1 MASTLYTDIK
11 KWKDGKPGS
20 LFCRP
25 REGLFGL
32 REWTKDK
39 ELSHLVEDAD
49 EFFGAGLVARPFSP
63 QDSHSSGGTAFDHGS
78 TGPGAKRRRK
88 SPPAAAERDDNDE
101 DAGLLLLLGAA
112 CDDSNND
119 DDDTDDA
126 RQSDR
131 GAKRAKREDSEADG
145 RGTAAAAA
153 AAGRDASEERAC
165 APSPAPASAPGAS
178 MLTLTV
184 AIADARARGDVR
196 TAETLGARRREE
208 IIAADA
214 ELRDAM
220 LRAGRIVSLNGAS
233 AGETHEAWR
242 QAFAMAAARGID
254 RCEAAMMV
262 LDAEQKAK
270 LKRGEKSKSPRR
282 ATAPEETGTGTGTG
296 TDKGDGSRTMG
307 DIIIRALSSSQA
319 QAATAPPG
327 VVADPAPINP
337 GSGFGS
343 GLGLGPGSAAAAS
356 GAESTLPPR
365 RCSPRDNICARS
377 SPCSSTA
384 RWSCTPRSARIRRR
398 FNPSSRSSRC
408 SPTPGARSRRKR
420 RRRGCGTRFA
430 PPPSPK
436 GWGKIRRRS
445 PRCVYNTRPWCAW
458 RRRIRY
464 KCTETRVS
472 TRARGLRVP
481 SRARGARRR
490 RLELPSSSLAR
501 PPRFYVSTA
510 GLARGEGFTPRAVDT
525 RLWVARRRRR
535 ESSLASAR
543 ECHGS
548 YSHQRWAETKR
559 FRRARASSRRRR
571 HAGSLLAARAR
582 DPRPT
587 ARPPGTSR
595 SSGCTP
601 PTESPRP
608 HSPPH
613 TARRISSTAR
623 SAGVPSAGAT
633 GIKPSA
639 RAENAAPPSPSSS
652 SSPSSHSSP
661 PWCTTISTRTTRT
674 RDACATSAWSSRSTR
689 ITARPITIP
698 INANADNDCRDLKTR
713 RAARWTMWTELKR
726 ARGFSREVGAMGSA
740 ASAGESCRRRSRM
753 MQRGSRGRWVP
764 GRSRGKEEGAKD
776 GESRED
782 ARGAG

>member
-1 MASTLYTDIK
+1 MGFIGKLPGKTPEATMASTLYTDIK

-126 RQSDR
+126 RQCDR

-282 ATAPEETGTGTGTG
+282 ATAPEETGTGMGTG
-296 TDKGDGSRTMG
+296 TDKGDGSRTMC

-356 GAESTLPPR
+356 GAESTLPPEAVLA
-365 RCSPRDNICARS
+365 ARQHL
-377 SPCSSTA
+377 
-384 RWSCTPRSARIRRR
+384 SALIPLFVNR
-398 FNPSSRSSRC
+398 
-408 SPTPGARSRRKR
+408 T
-420 RRRGCGTRFA
+420 
-430 PPPSPK
+430 
-436 GWGKIRRRS
+436 
-445 PRCVYNTRPWCAW
+445 
-458 RRRIRY
+458 
-464 KCTETRVS
+464 
-472 TRARGLRVP
+472 
-481 SRARGARRR
+481 
-490 RLELPSSSLAR
+490 LELYAALGPH
-501 PPRFYVSTA
+501 PT
-510 GLARGEGFTPRAVDT
+510 TI
-525 RLWVARRRRR
+525 
-535 ESSLASAR
+535 
-543 ECHGS
+543 
-548 YSHQRWAETKR
+548 Q
-559 FRRARASSRRRR
+559 
-571 HAGSLLAARAR
+571 SLLALLALFTYAGRPLEAEETAARLW
-582 DPRPT
+582 DT
-587 ARPPGTSR
+587 
-595 SSGCTP
+595 
-601 PTESPRP
+601 
-608 HSPPH
+608 
-613 TARRISSTAR
+613 
-623 SAGVPSAGAT
+623 
-633 GIKPSA
+633 
-639 RAENAAPPSPSSS
+639 
-652 SSPSSHSSP
+652 
-661 PWCTTISTRTTRT
+661 
-674 RDACATSAWSSRSTR
+674 
-689 ITARPITIP
+689 
-698 INANADNDCRDLKTR
+698 L
-713 RAARWTMWTELKR
+713 RAATFPEGLGENPQTL
-726 ARGFSREVGAMGSA
+726 SA
-740 ASAGESCRRRSRM
+740 LRLQYASMVRLATAH
-753 MQRGSRGRWVP
+753 P
-764 GRSRGKEEGAKD
+764 L
-776 GESRED
+776 
-782 ARGAG
+782 

>member
-1 MASTLYTDIK
+1 MSMGFIGKLPGKTPEATMASTLYTDIK

-63 QDSHSSGGTAFDHGS
+63 HDSHSSGGTSFNHRS

-88 SPPAAAERDDNDE
+88 SPPAAAAERDDNDE
-101 DAGLLLLLGAA
+101 VSGLLLLLGAA
-112 CDDSNND
+112 GDDSNND

-126 RQSDR
+126 RRSDR

-178 MLTLTV
+178 MLMLTV

-307 DIIIRALSSSQA
+307 DIIIRANSSSQA

-327 VVADPAPINP
+327 VVADPAPVNP

-356 GAESTLPPR
+356 GAESTLPP
-365 RCSPRDNICARS
+365 
-377 SPCSSTA
+377 
-384 RWSCTPRSARIRRR
+384 
-398 FNPSSRSSRC
+398 
-408 SPTPGARSRRKR
+408 
-420 RRRGCGTRFA
+420 
-430 PPPSPK
+430 
-436 GWGKIRRRS
+436 
-445 PRCVYNTRPWCAW
+445 
-458 RRRIRY
+458 
-464 KCTETRVS
+464 E
-472 TRARGLRVP
+472 
-481 SRARGARRR
+481 
-490 RLELPSSSLAR
+490 
-501 PPRFYVSTA
+501 
-510 GLARGEGFTPRAVDT
+510 AV
-525 RLWVARRRRR
+525 
-535 ESSLASAR
+535 
-543 ECHGS
+543 
-548 YSHQRWAETKR
+548 
-559 FRRARASSRRRR
+559 
-571 HAGSLLAARAR
+571 LAARQHLSALIPLFVNR
-582 DPRPT
+582 T
-587 ARPPGTSR
+587 LELYAALG
-595 SSGCTP
+595 
-601 PTESPRP
+601 P
-608 HSPPH
+608 HP
-613 TARRISSTAR
+613 
-623 SAGVPSAGAT
+623 
-633 GIKPSA
+633 
-639 RAENAAPPSPSSS
+639 
-652 SSPSSHSSP
+652 
-661 PWCTTISTRTTRT
+661 TTIQSLLGLLALFTYAGR
-674 RDACATSAWSSRSTR
+674 ALEAEE
-689 ITARPITIP
+689 TAARLWDT
-698 INANADNDCRDLKTR
+698 L
-713 RAARWTMWTELKR
+713 RAATFPEGLGENPQTL
-726 ARGFSREVGAMGSA
+726 SA
-740 ASAGESCRRRSRM
+740 LRLQYASMVRLATAH
-753 MQRGSRGRWVP
+753 P
-764 GRSRGKEEGAKD
+764 L
-776 GESRED
+776 
-782 ARGAG
+782 

>member
-1 MASTLYTDIK
+1 MGFIGKLPGKTPEATMASTLYTDIK

-63 QDSHSSGGTAFDHGS
+63 EDSHSSGGTAFDHGS

-126 RQSDR
+126 RQCDR

-296 TDKGDGSRTMG
+296 TDEGDGSRTMG
-307 DIIIRALSSSQA
+307 DIIIRAPSSSQA

-327 VVADPAPINP
+327 VVADPAPVNP

-356 GAESTLPPR
+356 GAESTLPPEAVLAAR
-365 RCSPRDNICARS
+365 QHLSALSPLFVNR
-377 SPCSSTA
+377 T
-384 RWSCTPRSARIRRR
+384 
-398 FNPSSRSSRC
+398 
-408 SPTPGARSRRKR
+408 
-420 RRRGCGTRFA
+420 
-430 PPPSPK
+430 
-436 GWGKIRRRS
+436 
-445 PRCVYNTRPWCAW
+445 
-458 RRRIRY
+458 
-464 KCTETRVS
+464 
-472 TRARGLRVP
+472 
-481 SRARGARRR
+481 
-490 RLELPSSSLAR
+490 LELYAALGPH
-501 PPRFYVSTA
+501 PT
-510 GLARGEGFTPRAVDT
+510 TI
-525 RLWVARRRRR
+525 
-535 ESSLASAR
+535 
-543 ECHGS
+543 
-548 YSHQRWAETKR
+548 Q
-559 FRRARASSRRRR
+559 
-571 HAGSLLAARAR
+571 SLLALLALFTYAGRPLEAEETAARLW
-582 DPRPT
+582 DT
-587 ARPPGTSR
+587 
-595 SSGCTP
+595 
-601 PTESPRP
+601 
-608 HSPPH
+608 
-613 TARRISSTAR
+613 
-623 SAGVPSAGAT
+623 
-633 GIKPSA
+633 
-639 RAENAAPPSPSSS
+639 
-652 SSPSSHSSP
+652 
-661 PWCTTISTRTTRT
+661 
-674 RDACATSAWSSRSTR
+674 
-689 ITARPITIP
+689 
-698 INANADNDCRDLKTR
+698 L
-713 RAARWTMWTELKR
+713 RAATFPEGLGENPQTL
-726 ARGFSREVGAMGSA
+726 SA
-740 ASAGESCRRRSRM
+740 LRLQYASMVRLATAH
-753 MQRGSRGRWVP
+753 P
-764 GRSRGKEEGAKD
+764 L
-776 GESRED
+776 
-782 ARGAG
+782 